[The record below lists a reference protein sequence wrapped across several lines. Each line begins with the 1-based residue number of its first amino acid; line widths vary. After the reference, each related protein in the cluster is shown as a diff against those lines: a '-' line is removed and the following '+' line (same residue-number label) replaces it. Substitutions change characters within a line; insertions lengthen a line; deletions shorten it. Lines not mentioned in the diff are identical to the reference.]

1 MMKKLVL
8 CFMLVMLMVVPA
20 CSGGAGV
27 CINEFSAYNDGH
39 VADADGDYGDWLEL
53 YNGGSR
59 TIRLEGYYLSDDE
72 SEPLKW
78 RFPQVELA
86 PGEYLLVWA
95 SGKNR
100 VQGELHT
107 NFSIKQEGEP
117 LILSSPKGN
126 VVDWIEPVPGR
137 PEASV
142 GRIPDGGRE
151 LHYLFTPSPGRSNSV
166 SDSREYILS
175 IGAGAGTYLWL
186 LAIVVVVFIPLFIWF
201 WRKTR
206 R

>member
-86 PGEYLLVWA
+86 PGNTCWCGPRAE
-95 SGKNR
+95 
-100 VQGELHT
+100 QGPGRTAHQLQHKT
-107 NFSIKQEGEP
+107 RAN

-126 VVDWIEPVPGR
+126 VVDWIEPVPAA
-137 PEASV
+137 PKQAS
-142 GRIPDGGRE
+142 GDTRRRQE
-151 LHYLFTPSPGRSNSV
+151 LHYPYAQSGSSNSV
-166 SDSREYILS
+166 SDSREHICPSGQALHVS
-175 IGAGAGTYLWL
+175 LA
-186 LAIVVVVFIPLFIWF
+186 AIVVVVFIPLFIWF